1 MVGDVVIT
9 PIPRS
14 DLRPGKPRPAI
25 VIAAVGMSD
34 FIVCPVTAQESGK
47 PEDIHVA
54 SADIIGGELEFESWA
69 RSDRLH
75 TLHEDMLRR
84 VIGRLTAAKTDEII
98 AAAANGLLRHL
109 SGSTPPAL

>member
-25 VIAAVGMSD
+25 VIAYVGMDD
-34 FIVCPVTAQESGK
+34 FIVCPITAQESGK
-47 PEDIHVA
+47 SEDIHIA
-54 SADIIGGELEFESWA
+54 AADIIGGELEFESWA

-75 TLHEDMLRR
+75 TLHENRLRR
-84 VIGRLTAAKTDEII
+84 VIGRLTVSKTDEII
-98 AAAANGLLRHL
+98 VAAAASLLRYT
-109 SGSTPPAL
+109 SGSTPPAP